1 MKDADL
7 VAELASRAH
16 VQETT
21 VRAVLGALAHV
32 AAEEPAGDTAAA
44 AGAAE
49 PVSVDALIE
58 RARAHPLGIDFL
70 LHGHLGSVAAMF
82 HTHAFTVEA
91 ARDRLK

>member
-32 AAEEPAGDTAAA
+32 AGDEPPASASD
-44 AGAAE
+44 
-49 PVSVDALIE
+49 PPSVEALIE
-58 RARAHPLGIDFL
+58 RARVHPLGIDFL
-70 LHGHLGSVAAMF
+70 LHGHLGSVAATF
-82 HTHAFTVEA
+82 RVHAFTVEA

>member
-32 AAEEPAGDTAAA
+32 ADEPAEETVAA
-44 AGAAE
+44 AGATT
-49 PVSVDALIE
+49 PLSVDALIE
-58 RARAHPLGIDFL
+58 RAKAHPLGLDFL
-70 LHGHLGSVAAMF
+70 LHGHLGSVAATF
-82 HTHAFTVEA
+82 GAHAFTVEA